1 MEVSYRKVGET
12 AWHDALPLLRLDGER
27 VKSGRQIDVTV
38 PNMFAGSILDFEP
51 DTNYEA
57 QFVLEDPDGVRGDA
71 RKVVTV
77 RTRAEPTPAT
87 DGRIF
92 HVYPHGFTGQKIQ
105 PAFEGLLCAYN
116 LSCSGIDYSTTG
128 RPRVRPGDTLLVH
141 TGLYK
146 YNRYDDAGRSS
157 AGPVDGVGAAL
168 VVSSEAGGSTV
179 GPTPGQSLASE
190 PFRRAGQTPW
200 QSREEVPEY
209 LLPPRPSDRRRR
221 AEPRRVLTVKR
232 ASGIR

>member
-38 PNMFAGSILDFEP
+38 PNSSPAAFSTSSPTPTTKRSSCWRIPTAC
-51 DTNYEA
+51 
-57 QFVLEDPDGVRGDA
+57 GDA
-71 RKVVTV
+71 REVVTV

-116 LSCSGIDYSTTG
+116 LSCSGVDYSTTG

-141 TGLYK
+141 AGLYK

-179 GPTPGQSLASE
+179 GPTPSQSLASE
-190 PFRRAGQTPW
+190 AFRRAGQTPW